1 MSDRQPTIEVLICTF
16 QRPHLRKTLE
26 SLAAQVLPL
35 DVSIGIIV
43 ADNDDL
49 PSASGLVQDVL
60 RDFSH
65 PLRYIHA
72 PGRNISIARN
82 ACLEA
87 AQSPWIA
94 FLDDDEVTSPEWIGS
109 LWRTVCSTGADAA
122 FGPVLADYPPGTPPW
137 LLRLDFH
144 STRPVLRSGEV
155 ETGYTGNALLRW
167 LGTPWMNL
175 RFEVPRGVT
184 GGEDTAFFFAARR
197 MGARYAPAP
206 EAIVHEVVAPGRL
219 TVRWLAQRRF
229 RMGQTYVSSVST
241 TSARLTLLLAALAKF
256 LTCGAA
262 VLVLLPWTQR
272 RHFWAL
278 RGLLQLGVVVGCL
291 AGLQFHDGYGR
302 SSVSRST
309 GGAIPI
315 RLRAVPTGRM
325 SRPSLLARLRMRF
338 SARGVVS

>member
-1 MSDRQPTIEVLICTF
+1 MSDRRPTIEVLICTF

-26 SLAAQVLPL
+26 SLATQVLPS
-35 DVSIGIIV
+35 DVTIGVIV

-49 PSASGLVQDVL
+49 PSASGLVEDV
-60 RDFSH
+60 RRNFPH

-94 FLDDDEVTSPEWIGS
+94 FLDDDEVTSPVWIGS

-122 FGPVLADYPPGTPPW
+122 FGPVLADYPTGTPPW
-137 LLRLDFH
+137 LLRLDLH

-167 LGTPWMNL
+167 LGAPWMAL
-175 RFEVPRGVT
+175 RFEVQRGVT

-206 EAIVHEVVAPGRL
+206 DATVYEAVEPRRL
-219 TVRWLAQRRF
+219 TFGWLAHRRF

-241 TSARLTLLLAALAKF
+241 MSARLALFLTALAKS
-256 LTCGAA
+256 LACGAA
-262 VLVLLPWTQR
+262 VLVCLPWAER

-278 RGLLQLGVVVGCL
+278 RGLLQMGVVAGCISQ
-291 AGLQFHDGYGR
+291 LQLHDVYYGR
-302 SSVSRST
+302 SRVPGSRGRAPSRSS
-309 GGAIPI
+309 
-315 RLRAVPTGRM
+315 AVPTERM
-325 SRPSLLARLRMRF
+325 SSPSLLARLRMRL